1 LQPPNTLPEVPPY
14 PYIGRV
20 IFSQDRPAKPNEF
33 WCWLRDAPNLNVQ
46 LGSLLSV
53 DGENERI
60 IGIVV
65 DMEYSS
71 TVQRATTEFYGSSYG
86 DPQLQPATRPT
97 IIRLC
102 KLRVM
107 FRRPFLSTP
116 PEGRWGVRHV
126 NQEDLDL
133 IMQHIP
139 KERRILGGFVRVGVN
154 EDDPRS
160 WHPVYLHADF
170 LLGPEGAH
178 MNITGVTGLA
188 TKTSYALFLSYCIM
202 KWAEENSQRV
212 AIVLFNVKRWDFLAL
227 HRLPR
232 KWEDAEQWIDSWAR
246 DRIGSRVIGERVK
259 ALWKRAMEHGIDI
272 ISSPPNVKYF
282 TYQEDSDL
290 SFMSRPEY
298 IKYGILDLSKD
309 ELVAALYRPDEEP
322 AEQQINLISVYLDF
336 LRDSARPPPSFNRM
350 INDLNFLLTKKSITV
365 TKSIPEIGQWDERT
379 IGAVRRRLSGFLSRA
394 THIIERDHPNAH
406 PVTFGSLK
414 EGLNVIQLNRLDD
427 REKRLLVNAVIREIS
442 KGLEL
447 ESSQRHLDRVV
458 IVIDELNKYAPKRWS
473 PIKEQIVDVVARGR
487 DLRLSLIGA
496 QQFAS
501 EIDGEV
507 LGNSSTRVVGRSDPN
522 EIRDVGVYGY
532 LGTLRDI
539 APYLEKGQM
548 ILYHPV
554 HPAPFLIWFPTPLHE
569 MKPLTS

>member
-1 LQPPNTLPEVPPY
+1 MAFRNFIVDLQPLNTLPEVPPY

-33 WCWLRDAPNLNVQ
+33 WCWLRDAQNLNVQ

-107 FRRPFLSTP
+107 FRRPFLSAP

-154 EDDPRS
+154 EDDPKS

-178 MNITGVTGLA
+178 VNITGVTGLA

-202 KWAEENSQRV
+202 KWAKENNQRV

-227 HRLPR
+227 HYLPQE
-232 KWEDAEQWIDSWAR
+232 WEEAEQWIDRWAR
-246 DRIGSRVIGERVK
+246 DRVGSQVIGARVK
-259 ALWKRAMEHGIDI
+259 ALWKIAMNQGIDI

-282 TYQEDSDL
+282 TYQGDPDV

-298 IKYGILDLSKD
+298 IRYGILDLSKD

-322 AEQQINLISVYLDF
+322 AEQQINLISVYLDS
-336 LRDSARPPPSFNRM
+336 LRDRYSARTSPLSFNRM
-350 INDLNFLLTKKSITV
+350 INDLDRLRSLSSAPPSSTRMA
-365 TKSIPEIGQWDERT
+365 PAIGRWDERT
-379 IGAVRRRLSGFLSRA
+379 IDAVQRRLSGFLSRA
-394 THIIERDHPNAH
+394 THIIERDQPNAH
-406 PVTFGSLK
+406 PVTFGSLI

-442 KGLEL
+442 KGLEDP
-447 ESSQRHLDRVV
+447 QRHLDRVV
-458 IVIDELNKYAPKRWS
+458 IVVDCLLYTSDAADE
-473 PIKEQIVDVVARGR
+473 
-487 DLRLSLIGA
+487 
-496 QQFAS
+496 
-501 EIDGEV
+501 
-507 LGNSSTRVVGRSDPN
+507 
-522 EIRDVGVYGY
+522 
-532 LGTLRDI
+532 
-539 APYLEKGQM
+539 
-548 ILYHPV
+548 
-554 HPAPFLIWFPTPLHE
+554 
-569 MKPLTS
+569 

>member
-1 LQPPNTLPEVPPY
+1 MDLQPSNTLPEAPPY

-33 WCWLRDAPNLNVQ
+33 WCWLRDAQNLNVQ

-107 FRRPFLSTP
+107 FRRPLLSAP

-133 IMQHIP
+133 IMQRIP
-139 KERRILGGFVRVGVN
+139 KERRILGGFIRVGVN

-178 MNITGVTGLA
+178 VNITGVTGLA

-202 KWAEENSQRV
+202 KWAKENNQRV

-227 HRLPR
+227 HRLPQ

-246 DRIGSRVIGERVK
+246 DRVGSPVIGARVK
-259 ALWKRAMEHGIDI
+259 ALWQIAMNQGIDI
-272 ISSPPNVKYF
+272 ISSPPDVKYF
-282 TYQEDSDL
+282 TYQGDPDV
-290 SFMSRPEY
+290 SFMDKQEY
-298 IKYGILDLSKD
+298 IRYGLSDLSKD

-322 AEQQINLISVYLDF
+322 AEQQINLISVYLDNVKN
-336 LRDSARPPPSFNRM
+336 PSFDSM
-350 INDLNFLLTKKSITV
+350 LTHLDNLRILRLASTRRGSA
-365 TKSIPEIGQWDERT
+365 TAPPIGQWDERT
-379 IGAVRRRLSGFLSRA
+379 IEAVRRRLSGFLSKA
-394 THIIERDHPNAH
+394 THIIERTQAKGRPIN
-406 PVTFGSLK
+406 FGSLK
-414 EGLNVIQLNRLDD
+414 EGLNVIQLNRLHDT
-427 REKRLLVNAVIREIS
+427 EKRLVVNAVIREIS
-442 KGLEL
+442 RGLE
-447 ESSQRHLDRVV
+447 SPQRHLDRVV

-532 LGTLRDI
+532 LGTLRDV

-569 MKPLTS
+569 MRP